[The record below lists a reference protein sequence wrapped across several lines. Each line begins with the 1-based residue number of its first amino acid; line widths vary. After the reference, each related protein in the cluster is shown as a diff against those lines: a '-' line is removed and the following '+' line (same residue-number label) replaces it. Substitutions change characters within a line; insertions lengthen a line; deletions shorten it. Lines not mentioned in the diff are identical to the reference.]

1 MSRVELRCQLNQV
14 SMKKNEDPSTL
25 FEQITKI
32 KNQCIET
39 TLDTEEVI
47 AVILDAAPNAYQ
59 QVLTAEQL

>member
-1 MSRVELRCQLNQV
+1 
-14 SMKKNEDPSTL
+14 MKKNEDPSTL